1 MLRALLLLVI
11 AYIAIRLVRSFLNIK
26 RSSGP
31 DESPDLTGGGA
42 NQSKPPDDLRGQEI
56 KDAEFEDLTPP
67 ENPPEPPK
75 SS

>member
-11 AYIAIRLVRSFLNIK
+11 AYIAIRLVRSFMNIK

-31 DESPDLTGGGA
+31 DDSIDPTGGGA
-42 NQSKPPDDLRGQEI
+42 GQTKQPDDLRGHEI